1 MQGLHEG
8 GGALLLLCVKLP
20 VHLLALLGGGAAL
33 QLLGALGFQLALV
46 DAVVVHHL
54 VHRHV
59 HLGFGGAL
67 EPLLVGQLQVPAILL
82 LCLLHHR
89 SDDFFG
95 DALFQGFQM
104 LFFGRSRGI
113 GQVLQSGVQCRGAF
127 VDLCPKHIR
136 RLADD
141 VALIQVYLTL
151 VVQGEVCAG
160 LRGDLDGL
168 CLCLADGLE
177 VLQNIQHLLRRT
189 EHVGNVLEQKIAL
202 EAHPHHFLGLDL
214 PGDAEDFLRIQR
226 DHLSFLVL
234 ADDREEVE
242 QILDV
247 RLALLGV
254 ALAAGGVL

>member
-1 MQGLHEG
+1 M
-8 GGALLLLCVKLP
+8 
-20 VHLLALLGGGAAL
+20 
-33 QLLGALGFQLALV
+33 
-46 DAVVVHHL
+46 
-54 VHRHV
+54 
-59 HLGFGGAL
+59 
-67 EPLLVGQLQVPAILL
+67 
-82 LCLLHHR
+82 
-89 SDDFFG
+89 
-95 DALFQGFQM
+95 
-104 LFFGRSRGI
+104 
-113 GQVLQSGVQCRGAF
+113 QSGVQCRGAF

-247 RLALLGV
+247 CLARLGI